1 LDRALDFSAF
11 LFNFKV
17 ASLDVFVVVHLHHD
31 DLVVSAF
38 LPQVEGLLH
47 IVFVE
52 LDQAVLEVVGEL
64 PRFDLLELSPV
75 VEIHA

>member
-1 LDRALDFSAF
+1 
-11 LFNFKV
+11 
-17 ASLDVFVVVHLHHD
+17 LHHD